1 MVKTCPEVHR
11 DGTDQGVGGSN
22 PLMHVEKDKTISV
35 LSFLFTTYAHRV
47 ETKCV
52 IVYYMHNQS
61 VGVYFLQPSLFGC
74 VYPLI
79 TLPQESDV

>member
-1 MVKTCPEVHR
+1 MA
-11 DGTDQGVGGSN
+11 TDQGVGGSN

-47 ETKCV
+47 ETEYV

-61 VGVYFLQPSLFGC
+61 AGANKNTPTQIRC
-74 VYPLI
+74 VYDKHM
-79 TLPQESDV
+79 TYM